1 MTSLFVKGLL
11 LKSTADEEYSS
22 TNLKQRRRCENG
34 VLRVLDHHLQRPF
47 LQWIR
52 HGNLSI
58 ARRTESRIGGAVPLR
73 AVLNPVSPPVMT
85 TKKVCMNYALI
96 IVSEFANLKCLNA
109 CLWLLLVFM
118 GLILWDHNF
127 EIYHVE
133 LNRHVERSYVSSVI
147 APNWKY
153 RVHLLETV
161 L

>member
-85 TKKVCMNYALI
+85 TKKVCMNLRFNYRFRI
-96 IVSEFANLKCLNA
+96 CKFE
-109 CLWLLLVFM
+109 VFECM
-118 GLILWDHNF
+118 FVASVGF
-127 EIYHVE
+127 YG
-133 LNRHVERSYVSSVI
+133 SYTLGS
-147 APNWKY
+147 
-153 RVHLLETV
+153 
-161 L
+161 